1 MAIVSSLHL
10 WSIDNG
16 NFILEHEVGMKNGG
30 IDLGFEDQPDTV
42 TFSEGYQ
49 DISRRGIT
57 HRAPSICPDCCQERA
72 KQSLLPWCSSH
83 HLHSK
88 LMERSYNVVSKLTD
102 NNLCLFS
109 NNFVATS
116 VVVISTALNSK
127 APRRT
132 TSGVTIEIQIFED
145 FKLFNASYVPV
156 FEELQETDSHIY
168 YLSSHNDNGRRQ
180 SKFRNPKYLMKCNI
194 LQS

>member
-1 MAIVSSLHL
+1 MA
-10 WSIDNG
+10 IDNG

-49 DISRRGIT
+49 DISHYLVARRTDVLCYRIELQV
-57 HRAPSICPDCCQERA
+57 CPDCCQERA

-127 APRRT
+127 APRRVIFHLLT
-132 TSGVTIEIQIFED
+132 NEI
-145 FKLFNASYVPV
+145 N
-156 FEELQETDSHIY
+156 
-168 YLSSHNDNGRRQ
+168 
-180 SKFRNPKYLMKCNI
+180 
-194 LQS
+194 